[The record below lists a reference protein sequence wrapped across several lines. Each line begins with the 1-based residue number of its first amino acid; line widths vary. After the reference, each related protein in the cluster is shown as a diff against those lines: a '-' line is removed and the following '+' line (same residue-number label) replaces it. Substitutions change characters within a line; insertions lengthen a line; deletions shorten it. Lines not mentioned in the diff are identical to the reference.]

1 MSDYKNELERWV
13 AKMLQLIDKYARP
26 SKASGASTE
35 NYDIQTNIPLAIE
48 CKIQGT
54 KKNPVVSLITWDK
67 LLAEIP
73 MRSKR
78 TPVLF
83 IQNKHGER
91 FAIIKAEDFFN
102 DFLYE
107 IYEEEKK

>member
-1 MSDYKNELERWV
+1 MSDFKNKLEIWV
-13 AKMLQLIDKYARP
+13 AGMLKKIDKYARP

-35 NYDIQTNIPLAIE
+35 SYDIQTEIPLAIE
-48 CKIQGT
+48 CKINRT
-54 KKNPVVSLITWDK
+54 NLNPVIRMITWDK
-67 LLAEIP
+67 LLNEIP

-83 IQNKHGER
+83 IQNTHGKR
-91 FAIIKAEDFFN
+91 FAVLDAEDFFN

-107 IYEEEKK
+107 MYESEEK